1 MISLMSIAALN
12 SIIETEFSHLY
23 IVCAPEQKSS
33 EIRGYMRAIEI
44 HIIGFWQLFYLTEE
58 FDYTVKIVFISPVGS
73 ELIFGHIVCWKYLQ
87 TIKGL
92 FLW

>member
-44 HIIGFWQLFYLTEE
+44 HIIGF
-58 FDYTVKIVFISPVGS
+58 
-73 ELIFGHIVCWKYLQ
+73 
-87 TIKGL
+87 
-92 FLW
+92 